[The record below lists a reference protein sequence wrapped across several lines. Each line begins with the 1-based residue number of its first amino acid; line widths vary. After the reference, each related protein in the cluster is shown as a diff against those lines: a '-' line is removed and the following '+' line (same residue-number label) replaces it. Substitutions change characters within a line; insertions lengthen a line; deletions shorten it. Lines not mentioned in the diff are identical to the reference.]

1 MLPDTFDCD
10 AALLMERKHIA
21 EEETMELIFGQGD
34 QLHPNRWELIFD
46 QGDQLHPT
54 LDPDPL
60 FGRIVKNLKFPE
72 LTHQCLGMLVR
83 ALSPC
88 ID

>member
-1 MLPDTFDCD
+1 MLPDTFDRD

-21 EEETMELIFGQGD
+21 EKETMELIFGQGD
-34 QLHPNRWELIFD
+34 QLHP
-46 QGDQLHPT
+46 T
-54 LDPDPL
+54 SDPEKDNPL